1 MRPRVYFRAMY
12 PPNYPGGPPAGYPGQ
27 PPAEVPK
34 APKVLGI
41 LSIVFGGI
49 VALFTLFNVVGGAS
63 PDLGSMGD
71 MGGFDSTVIVEAE
84 QQFVEDTRMTS
95 LVSGLLNLVMATSL
109 IFIGIGQFK
118 YKKWAAP
125 ASVKWG
131 IVALLVL
138 AVDAVIQFTVTLPAM
153 EDLFAR
159 LMAAEPDLPDLR
171 GILKAAS
178 VVPLLLNLPY
188 PIILI
193 AIFRKPRVVAAMT
206 N

>member
-1 MRPRVYFRAMY
+1 MY
-12 PPNYPGGPPAGYPGQ
+12 PPNDPGGTPPGYPGQ
-27 PPAEVPK
+27 LPGELPR

-49 VALFTLFNVVGGAS
+49 VALFTLFNVIAGAA
-63 PDLGSMGD
+63 PDFGAMGD
-71 MGGFDSTVIVEAE
+71 VGMFDSATVAEAE
-84 QQFVEDTRMTS
+84 EQFADDTRTTS
-95 LVSGLLNLVMATSL
+95 LVGGLLNLAMAVSL
-109 IFIGIGQFK
+109 VFIGIGQFK
-118 YKKWAAP
+118 YRKWAAP

-153 EDLFAR
+153 EALFTS
-159 LMAAEPDLPDLR
+159 LMASEPDLPDVR
-171 GILKAAS
+171 GIVKAAS
-178 VVPLLLNLPY
+178 IIPLLLKLPY

-193 AIFRKPRVVAAMT
+193 TIFRKPKVVAAMT

>member
-1 MRPRVYFRAMY
+1 MY
-12 PPNYPGGPPAGYPGQ
+12 PPNYPGGTPAGYPGQ
-27 PPAEVPK
+27 LPGEVPK

-49 VALFTLFNVVGGAS
+49 VALFTLFNVVAGAS
-63 PDLGSMGD
+63 PDFGSMGGT
-71 MGGFDSTVIVEAE
+71 MGGFDSAAVVEAE
-84 QQFVEDTRMTS
+84 EQFAEETRTTS
-95 LVSGLLNLVMATSL
+95 LISGLLNLVMAVSL

-138 AVDAVIQFTVTLPAM
+138 VVDAVIQFTVTLPAM
-153 EDLFAR
+153 EELFTR
-159 LMAAEPDLPDLR
+159 LMAAEPDLPDVR
-171 GILKAAS
+171 GVIKAAS

-193 AIFRKPRVVAAMT
+193 TIFRKPKVVAAMT